1 MVKEVI
7 KYPTPLSVEYAIDVR
22 AFNDELFAL
31 IDDLKDTIKANNLD
45 ALSAYQIGSFY
56 NVIVVRNDE
65 GNLIE
70 MINPRLISHEGKITT
85 TESTAYYPGKT
96 AQIQRFETISVVYQ
110 DRNAVDNSIQ
120 ASGEFSIR
128 IQRKIDYTFGAT
140 FVQKMSKEEKERF
153 EKSLQ
158 NGINRINKDY
168 SPPTFF
174 RDKILKL
181 INVVLLLM
189 LLPLVV
195 SFFIEN
201 EKTLQTLWMYE
212 LYTAYVLIFF
222 HVIYFFYAQ
231 YEGKLRIS
239 CDSCQ
244 LGNIVATTVISL
256 LKLFVIV
263 ASAYF
268 LLYINSE
275 L

>member
-1 MVKEVI
+1 MIKEVI
-7 KYPTPLSVEYAIDVR
+7 TYPTPLSVEYAIDVR

-31 IDDLKDTIKANNLD
+31 IDDLKDTINENNLD

-110 DRNAVDNSIQ
+110 DRNAVDKSIQ
-120 ASGEFSIR
+120 ARGEFSIR

-158 NGINRINKDY
+158 NGINKDC
-168 SPPTFF
+168 SSPTFF

-181 INVVLLLM
+181 INVVLLFM
-189 LLPLVV
+189 LLPLVA
-195 SFFIEN
+195 SFFIED

-212 LYTAYVLIFF
+212 LYTTYVLICF
-222 HVIYFFYAQ
+222 HIVYFFYAQ

-256 LKLFVIV
+256 LKVFVIV
-263 ASAYF
+263 VGAYF
-268 LLYINSE
+268 LLSIDPG
-275 L
+275 